1 MPKGKVISGIDAVIL
16 AIKANGGYKYRAMI
30 ALQDGQELDSF
41 IATAEARVRWMAHAI
56 QVAEAMLKELPPS
69 GHHSRWDEYI
79 QRLGNPSSLLTSGP
93 R

>member
-1 MPKGKVISGIDAVIL
+1 MPEGKTISGIDAIIL
-16 AIKANGGYKYRAMI
+16 ALKVGGGYKYRAMI
-30 ALQDGQELDSF
+30 RLQDGQELDSF

-69 GHHSRWDEYI
+69 GHHNRWDEYI
-79 QRLGNPSSLLTSGP
+79 QRLENPAQVLTSGA